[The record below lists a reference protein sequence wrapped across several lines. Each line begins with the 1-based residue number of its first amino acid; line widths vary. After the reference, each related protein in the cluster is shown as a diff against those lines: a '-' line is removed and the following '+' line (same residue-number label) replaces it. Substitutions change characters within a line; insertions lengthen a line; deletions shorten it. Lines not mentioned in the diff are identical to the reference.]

1 MEQQN
6 AMERFNAGEANVMA
20 QFNEEQKLARDKF
33 NSENYRLI
41 EQSNAAYKQ
50 QVTTDETAALNAAYE
65 LEAKAANSLSKE
77 AYNNLVNEEKDLM
90 YYAFTGE
97 QGELDR
103 INKLATAN
111 INSGSGGELEKG
123 FADAASEIVT
133 SWITSKF

>member
-1 MEQQN
+1 M
-6 AMERFNAGEANVMA
+6 
-20 QFNEEQKLARDKF
+20 
-33 NSENYRLI
+33 
-41 EQSNAAYKQ
+41 
-50 QVTTDETAALNAAYE
+50 
-65 LEAKAANSLSKE
+65 SKE

-123 FADAASEIVT
+123 FAAAASEIVT